1 MAKKNKKP
9 TIKGAK
15 QRAGILLSS
24 FLRDILEE
32 KTEVND
38 SIEDPQMISKAE
50 KIARLMVK
58 HAIGFT
64 ETRINDKD
72 VAYGVVHQPDR
83 TYIAMVWD
91 RAEGRVAAVES
102 GKKEKRT
109 VADRIGDQSKKRINA
124 AAKKAVE

>member
-1 MAKKNKKP
+1 MADKKKP
-9 TIKGAK
+9 TVKSTK
-15 QRAGILLSS
+15 QRAGVLLSS

-38 SIEDPQMISKAE
+38 SVDNPQMISKAE
-50 KIARLMVK
+50 KIARLIVK

-64 ETRINDKD
+64 ETRISDKD
-72 VAYGVVHQPDR
+72 VAYDVIHPPDR

-91 RAEGRVAAVES
+91 RAEGRVAAVEP

-109 VADRIGDQSKKRINA
+109 VADKVGDQSKKRLNKIA
-124 AAKKAVE
+124 GDSVK